1 MNSKTVSALIDKLSD
16 KELTFGCKVKVGDYE
31 RYIVNLYQETNG
43 FNKSYKF
50 SDHIIYTEE
59 QIKFDK
65 GIIVLG
71 HPVLIGT
78 VLAKIKDKLYSWI
91 DPDEDPPHENVIDE
105 FIRLWQPCGLDKSLQ
120 EIAGC
125 GYEEIRHMAG
135 GGGTVNWYEEQL
147 SDPSARALFEFLTT
161 IFNV

>member
-71 HPVLIGT
+71 HPVLIGD
-78 VLAKIKDKLYSWI
+78 VLKRIS
-91 DPDEDPPHENVIDE
+91 
-105 FIRLWQPCGLDKSLQ
+105 IRSLEETEIWASRNFKSIVSVWESCGFTKSLN
-120 EIAGC
+120 EIMEDSGF
-125 GYEEIRHMAG
+125 
-135 GGGTVNWYEEQL
+135 EEQTWTSNPPIVVEQL
-147 SDPSARALFEFLTT
+147 KDPSARALFEFLGD
-161 IFNV
+161 IFLT